1 STPWRSASEWARSVA
16 LVQGS
21 PEAIGPMGRTQAL
34 ADTRNGRDLSTFRPS
49 GPFGFAQRKWTLHA
63 LRRANRRCAQGA
75 SGGSRSSLLVLSVT
89 LLVLIGSSSCGRGLG
104 AAGEYEAPARIG
116 QVRYEALREIS
127 GIAASGQSDDLLWV
141 HNDSGDEALIYG
153 IRRDGSA

>member
-1 STPWRSASEWARSVA
+1 
-16 LVQGS
+16 
-21 PEAIGPMGRTQAL
+21 
-34 ADTRNGRDLSTFRPS
+34 
-49 GPFGFAQRKWTLHA
+49 
-63 LRRANRRCAQGA
+63 RANRRCVQGD

-153 IRRDGSA
+153 IRRDGSAALVVELVGAKNKDWEDIALGPPHPAGVSDEGRSGD